1 MPLDLSEF
9 KALIE
14 ENIESA
20 EVQIHD
26 PRGDGRH
33 FEATILTETVFITS
47 PSFSGK
53 TIIEQHRI
61 VHKILAEKLD
71 SDVMNTVSVK
81 TAIPEGR

>member
-26 PRGDGRH
+26 PRGDGRY
-33 FEATILTETVFITS
+33 FEATIVS